1 MTCAQECFCKVHLAE
16 RICTCMCWVV
26 PIHLQIYFW
35 EVVTKQESDL
45 IFYSKEENQFLHP
58 SVWQDVILISVPFA
72 TFRLFNFSKR
82 RQENIVWEESWQN
95 PWCTHGK
102 GIIIWRGFWHSSD
115 TIPFQHPLRTGRW
128 ETRWTEVEEE
138 GNQCEDWVTKKTLC
152 HACAN
157 RISNDSWCSGHRK
170 WT

>member
-16 RICTCMCWVV
+16 HICTCVCWVV

-82 RQENIVWEESWQN
+82 GQENIVQEESWQN
-95 PWCTHGK
+95 PWCSHGK
-102 GIIIWRGFWHSSD
+102 GIIIWRGFWHSWTLSRFS
-115 TIPFQHPLRTGRW
+115 TPWGQAAEKRGGRTCWREPVW
-128 ETRWTEVEEE
+128 RLSHNKDPV
-138 GNQCEDWVTKKTLC
+138 LC
-152 HACAN
+152 LC
-157 RISNDSWCSGHRK
+157 K
-170 WT
+170 